1 MTTNWLPD
9 VFATPKPIIAMLHL
23 QALPGDPGYD
33 TKGGVGAIVARAR
46 DELAALQEGGV
57 DAVMISNEFSLPYLT
72 KTEPITA
79 ITMARIVAE
88 LLPDI
93 RIPYGVNVLWDG
105 RASIDLA
112 VATGAAFVRE
122 IFTGVYA
129 SDFGLW
135 NTNVGEVARHRHRI
149 GADNVRLFFNV
160 VPESAEYLAAR
171 DLTSITKTT
180 VFATLPDAICVS
192 GATAGA
198 PTDSTSVRTV
208 KESAGNVPVFVNTG
222 VTAENVAQHLEVAD
236 GAIVGTF
243 FKQGGIFENR
253 ADRSRVEAMMA
264 AVRTHRDSAVMATNN
279 STPA

>member
-1 MTTNWLPD
+1 VSTWLPG
-9 VFATPKPIIAMLHL
+9 VFGTPKPIIAMLHL
-23 QALPGDPGYD
+23 EALPGDPGYD
-33 TKGGVGAIVARAR
+33 TKGGVAAVVARAR

-88 LLPDI
+88 LLPDM

-149 GADNVRLFFNV
+149 GADDVKLFFNI
-160 VPESAEYLAAR
+160 VPESAQYLADR
-171 DLTSITKTT
+171 DLQAITKTT

-192 GATAGA
+192 GPTAGA
-198 PTDSTSVRTV
+198 PTDSQSVRTV

-222 VTAENVAQHLEVAD
+222 VTADNVAQHLEIAD
-236 GAIVGTF
+236 GAIVGTY
-243 FKQGGIFENR
+243 FKEHGIFENR
-253 ADRSRVEAMMA
+253 ADRNRVEALMA
-264 AVRTHRDSAVMATNN
+264 AVKACRTAPVPATNN
-279 STPA
+279 STPS